1 MQIKFIVKESYGRTL
16 YYCMN
21 ETVCQLVGKKT
32 LDLRDRK
39 NLMSLGHEI
48 VIEREPLKQEY

>member
-1 MQIKFIVKESYGRTL
+1 MQIKLLVKETYGRTL
-16 YYCMN
+16 YYCLN

-39 NLMSLGHEI
+39 NLMTLGHELI
-48 VIEREPLKQEY
+48 IEREPLKQEY